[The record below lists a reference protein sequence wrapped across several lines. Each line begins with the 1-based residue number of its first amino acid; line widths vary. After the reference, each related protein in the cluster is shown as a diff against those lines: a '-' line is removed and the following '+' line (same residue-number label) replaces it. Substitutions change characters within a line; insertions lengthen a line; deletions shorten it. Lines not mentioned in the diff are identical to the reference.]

1 MAVKKFIGY
10 LLILAAAG
18 GIIFSLA
25 GLVFIWSYKP
35 VLTRSVKE
43 NLALV
48 DQSLGSTQ
56 EVLTIVDNM
65 VQAPSID
72 IASLQTT
79 VESVAKTMQDVDPA
93 LETLIQLTSQDF
105 PNAITSTKSSLAA
118 AQGSAL
124 LIDNVLT
131 ALTSIPLLTVTP
143 YQPDVPLHIAL
154 ANVSSSMDT
163 LLSSMSGITTS
174 LSDAREN
181 LANMDEGITSI
192 LDTTQTIVDTLD
204 SAKEIISQ
212 YQTLLTELTTKV
224 ETAQINAPTWITAAA
239 VILSFLFLW
248 LLIAQLGLGLQ
259 GIDLLR
265 AHKQYNREK
274 LTDS

>member
-18 GIIFSLA
+18 GIVFSLA

-65 VQAPSID
+65 VQAPTID

-93 LETLIQLTSQDF
+93 LETLIQLASQDF

-224 ETAQINAPTWITAAA
+224 ETAQVNATTWITAAA